1 MHLHFTIYKYISK
14 VFFSKA
20 YYINTEM
27 ADRFPYFQSEF
38 ISKVIKFLNPINK
51 LKHIYLINV
60 ISLFGNYLAF
70 FFFFFFNIIYIIFDK
85 FIKIVYYIFI
95 AKIKLFKTVYQNNLS
110 YYKIF

>member
-60 ISLFGNYLAF
+60 IS
-70 FFFFFFNIIYIIFDK
+70 DK